1 MLASLE
7 TAKLKFM
14 NVSASASASA
24 FVQSAVNH
32 RKTYDANHSA
42 VIAVSFDNPNNRGAG
57 IVQDI

>member
-1 MLASLE
+1 
-7 TAKLKFM
+7 M
-14 NVSASASASA
+14 NVPASASASA
-24 FVQSAVNH
+24 FVQSVVNH